1 MTTAL
6 RVILAVDLYLG
17 ALLCAALELWP
28 PVVPLMLAASVAAL
42 GLSTDLKALRAR
54 GGAPLLLGVGSS
66 VFITVLAL
74 IGVKVIG

>member
-28 PVVPLMLAASVAAL
+28 PVVPLMLAAAA
-42 GLSTDLKALRAR
+42 TCALPTGRR
-54 GGAPLLLGVGSS
+54 PR
-66 VFITVLAL
+66 
-74 IGVKVIG
+74 